1 MNFNNQNLDTMSDE
15 NKNSVV
21 IIGAGPAGL
30 TAAYELCRKDTES
43 IVLEKDHIVGG
54 LSRTDGIWTKS
65 LWESKYSGRCT

>member
-1 MNFNNQNLDTMSDE
+1 MDSNMAEE

-43 IVLEKDHIVGG
+43 IVLEKDPGNCPVNA
-54 LSRTDGIWTKS
+54 SS
-65 LWESKYSGRCT
+65 AAVAAASSAAAS